1 MKYDKIRVILDDQ
14 SDVFRDIAIDPSATL
29 ADLHQQ
35 IYSSFGFNGNEM
47 ASFYTCDSEWVQDR
61 EISLMDMGEG
71 ENMQDTTVEAAREL
85 SHKKLIYVYDFMN
98 L

>member
-14 SDVFRDIAIDPSATL
+14 SDVFRDIVIDPSASL

-47 ASFYTCDSEWVQDR
+47 ASFYTCDS
-61 EISLMDMGEG
+61 
-71 ENMQDTTVEAAREL
+71 
-85 SHKKLIYVYDFMN
+85 
-98 L
+98 